1 MKICGLIFKIKA
13 FSLHVNYEMKRK
25 SILDVVVEQ
34 KVTEYVEQDF
44 SWWLAT

>member
-1 MKICGLIFKIKA
+1 MKICGLIFQIKA
-13 FSLHVNYEMKRK
+13 FSLHVTEMKRK